1 MHELAENHAL
11 GVSLFERLVK
21 NQFPFTR
28 LSHQRR
34 MRPEI
39 RSLINPIYMDPPLQD
54 HPDVLNRA
62 PIKGMEQS
70 LFFLAHTEDETH
82 LSDSASKVNEHEAK
96 MAAKLSV
103 YLLLQGYKTEDIT
116 IITMYAG
123 QKSLIK
129 KALRE
134 ERRAYTDPETI
145 QVSSVDGFQGEEN
158 KIIILSLVRS
168 NANGQIGFLKVVN
181 RVCVSL
187 SRAKDVSSIHMYV
200 AVNRNLY
207 VFSFFKYRVFIFLE
221 MRPYYVN
228 EVTSGTK
235 LLLIWKTN
243 QLE

>member
-1 MHELAENHAL
+1 MRPSTSVQELAENHAL

-21 NQFPFTR
+21 NNFPFTR

-39 RSLINPIYMDPPLQD
+39 RSLINPVYVDPPLND
-54 HPDVLNRA
+54 HPDVFGLA
-62 PIKGMEQS
+62 PIRGMDQS
-70 LFFLAHTEDETH
+70 LFFLSHTEDETH

-103 YLLLQGYKTEDIT
+103 YLMLQGYSTDDIT

-123 QKSLIK
+123 QKALIK

-134 ERRAYTDPETI
+134 ERRPYADPEPI

-168 NANGQIGFLKVVN
+168 NANGQIGFLKVAN
-181 RVCVSL
+181 RVCVAL
-187 SRAKDVSSIHMYV
+187 SRAKCVSCY
-200 AVNRNLY
+200 
-207 VFSFFKYRVFIFLE
+207 K
-221 MRPYYVN
+221 
-228 EVTSGTK
+228 
-235 LLLIWKTN
+235 
-243 QLE
+243 